1 MAVLNPEDVYE
12 VVSALPTKLTVNV
25 VAATPVILW
34 VPFKSDSTTFILE
47 WFGTSVSTDDGYVL
61 VYFGPVPSSL

>member
-25 VAATPVILW
+25 VSPTPVTLW